1 MNPIELTNAIKSLRP
16 GAEFWFTESDY
27 STIVWHELEG
37 TAPTAKEIENEIKR
51 LKALDVTA
59 EADRVAAKSALLTR
73 LGITEDE
80 ARLLLS

>member
-1 MNPIELTNAIKSLRP
+1 MDYLTRAILSLRP
-16 GAEFWFTESDY
+16 NSQFAIQGDDY

-37 TAPTAKEIENEIKR
+37 TAPTAKAIEDEIAR
-51 LKALDVTA
+51 LKVADSTA
-59 EADRVAAKSALLTR
+59 EADRAAAKAALLVR

>member
-1 MNPIELTNAIKSLRP
+1 MDYLTRAILSLKP
-16 GAEFWFTESDY
+16 GSQFAIQADDY

-37 TAPTAKEIENEIKR
+37 TAPTAKQIEDEIKR
-51 LKALDVTA
+51 LKAVDVTA
-59 EADRVAAKSALLTR
+59 ESDRAATKSALLSR